1 MCRLYLRA
9 SILLAAAA
17 ATTTLLYVPLPARAL
32 DEVLYAEILERYT
45 RDVSDLARV
54 RVDYR
59 ALTASPDWKRLVQ
72 SLADSEPGRL
82 RSRNEKLAFWANAYN
97 ILAIDLVVRHYPI
110 DGIKDVGSLFSP
122 VWKKSAG
129 TIGDRSYSLDEI
141 EHGIVRPL
149 GDPRGHVAVVCA
161 SLSCPPLPRVPWSAV
176 RLDDQLDDAMRL
188 WLADPRKGL
197 RIDRKTRTVHMS
209 RIFEWF
215 EEDFEA
221 SGGALAFV
229 APFLDDGD
237 RAWLRDE
244 GAGARI
250 AYFDY
255 DWSLNDLGRSAPGP
269 GGS

>member
-1 MCRLYLRA
+1 MRRSDLRA
-9 SILLAAAA
+9 SILLAA
-17 ATTTLLYVPLPARAL
+17 TTLVSSPVPARAL
-32 DEVLYAEILERYT
+32 DAVLYAEILERYT
-45 RDVSDLARV
+45 RDVPDLART

-72 SLADSEPGRL
+72 SLADSDPGRL

-122 VWKKSAG
+122 VWKKPAG
-129 TIGDRSYSLDEI
+129 RIGERDYSLDEI

-161 SLSCPPLPRVPWSAV
+161 SLSCPPLPRVPWSAE
-176 RLDDQLDDAMRL
+176 RLDDQLDDAMRR

-197 RIDRKTRTVHMS
+197 RIDRETRTVQMS
-209 RIFEWF
+209 RIFKWF
-215 EEDFEA
+215 DEDFEA

-229 APFLDDGD
+229 APYLDASD
-237 RAWLRDE
+237 RAWLREQGTD
-244 GAGARI
+244 ARI
-250 AYFDY
+250 DYFDY
-255 DWSLNDLGRSAPGP
+255 DWSLNDLARAGP
-269 GGS
+269 GS